1 MADSAT
7 NERQIKKRASQQKRD
22 RITDELITKQL
33 MSTIDGRRWV
43 WLRLSEGNVFYGNEN
58 LDPQYMAWEKGV
70 RNSALRLLRDV
81 SSFTPQEYIT
91 MTEEA
96 RSIKLKEDE
105 DVGSQRNDSDDPGSE
120 RGEPVSG

>member
-7 NERQIKKRASQQKRD
+7 NERQIKKRRAQQKRD
-22 RITDELITKQL
+22 RLTDEIITKQL
-33 MSTIDGRRWV
+33 MSTVDGRRWV
-43 WLRLSEGNVFYGNEN
+43 WMRLSEGNVFQGTDN
-58 LDPQYMAWEKGV
+58 LDPYYMAWEKGS

-105 DVGSQRNDSDDPGSE
+105 DVGSQHLDDDHDDASSGREPG
-120 RGEPVSG
+120 

>member
-7 NERQIKKRASQQKRD
+7 NERQIKKRAAQQKRD

-43 WLRLSEGNVFYGNEN
+43 WLRLSEAGMFNGNDN
-58 LDPQYMAWEKGV
+58 LDPYYMAWEKGV
-70 RNSALRLLRDV
+70 RNGGLRLLKDV
-81 SSFTPQEYIT
+81 TTFTPQEYVT

-96 RSIKLKEDE
+96 RSIKLKEE
-105 DVGSQRNDSDDPGSE
+105 QDVGSQRNDDPDPDAGDAS
-120 RGEPVSG
+120 